1 MATKGNTVDFGD
13 LIFTTTPLQGASSP
27 TRGVYG
33 GGYTPGGYSNVM
45 QYIQIMTLGNA
56 VDFGDT
62 TAAVAAAEC
71 CSNGHGGL

>member
-13 LIFTTTPLQGASSP
+13 LYHLSTSLQGASSP

-33 GGYTPGGYSNVM
+33 GGYTPGGYSNVL

-56 VDFGDT
+56 ADFGDT
-62 TAAVAAAEC
+62 TAAVAAAGC

>member
-1 MATKGNTVDFGD
+1 MATLGNVTNFGD
-13 LIFTTTPLQGASSP
+13 LYHLSTSLQGASSP

-45 QYIQIMTLGNA
+45 QYIQIMTLGNS

-62 TAAVAAAEC
+62 TGAVASPGV